1 MFEFNQKKHLIQTPK
16 LLNKIA
22 EIIIIIYSFFNI
34 LQIST
39 NVQESNFSIKS
50 IRAIFKLSSML
61 INVE

>member
-1 MFEFNQKKHLIQTPK
+1 M
-16 LLNKIA
+16 
-22 EIIIIIYSFFNI
+22 IYSFVNI

>member
-1 MFEFNQKKHLIQTPK
+1 MYIV
-16 LLNKIA
+16 
-22 EIIIIIYSFFNI
+22 FFNI

>member
-22 EIIIIIYSFFNI
+22 EKNIYIVFFNI